1 MAEQDPKKPR
11 SRAWRPAVFIVVTLV
26 VCGILLP
33 SALMLVAKNRVE
45 GFCDEITVG
54 QQFAGLEERAKEAGL
69 EVRHRPPLR
78 KTEGEPVPGRLS
90 AWDGW
95 MYARWFCDIK
105 YEDDKVVSKEVF
117 FLD

>member
-1 MAEQDPKKPR
+1 MEEPAPKKPR

-26 VCGILLP
+26 VCGILFP
-33 SALMLVAKNRVE
+33 SVLMLVAKNRVE
-45 GFCDEITVG
+45 SFCQQIEIGHEIT
-54 QQFAGLEERAKEAGL
+54 GLEESAKKAGL
-69 EVRHRPPLR
+69 EVTHRPPLAT
-78 KTEGEPVPGRLS
+78 TEGQRTPGRLT

-95 MYARWFCDIK
+95 MYARWFCDLK

>member
-1 MAEQDPKKPR
+1 MEEPAPKKPR
-11 SRAWRPAVFIVVTLV
+11 SRAWRPAVFIIVTLV

-33 SALMLVAKNRVE
+33 SALMLWAKNRVE
-45 GFCDEITVG
+45 RFCQEIEIG
-54 QQFAGLEERAKEAGL
+54 QEIEGLENRAEEAGL
-69 EVRHRPPLR
+69 EVNHRPPLPR
-78 KTEGEPVPGRLS
+78 TEGQSTPGRLT

-105 YEDDKVVSKEVF
+105 YEDDKVVFKEVF

>member
-1 MAEQDPKKPR
+1 MEEPAPKKPR

-45 GFCDEITVG
+45 RFCQQIEVG
-54 QQFAGLEERAKEAGL
+54 QKFAGLEASAKEAGL
-69 EVRHRPPLR
+69 EVRHRPPLPR
-78 KTEGEPVPGRLS
+78 TEGQSVPGRMT

-105 YEDDKVVSKEVF
+105 YQDDEVVSKEVF